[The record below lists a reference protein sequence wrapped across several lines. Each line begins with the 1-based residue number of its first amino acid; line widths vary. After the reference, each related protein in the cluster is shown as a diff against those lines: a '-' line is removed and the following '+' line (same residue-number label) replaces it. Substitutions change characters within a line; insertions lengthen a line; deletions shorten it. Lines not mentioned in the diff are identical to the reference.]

1 MTEQSPEGET
11 HDHDHDHVHQED
23 EQLTYAVPTDV
34 ALRAYEHEVGE
45 LNKINFQLRTQ
56 VRFQAEIIQY
66 LTEQLELAA
75 FDDNQTDV

>member
-11 HDHDHDHVHQED
+11 HDHDHDHQD

-34 ALRAYEHEVGE
+34 ALRAYEYEVGE

-66 LTEQLELAA
+66 LTEQLELATS
-75 FDDNQTDV
+75 DDVLTDV